1 MMKFRDYKMLTSRL
15 IGKKIEWLGIVVT
28 PAGRYISW
36 DFRTAG
42 GSIILREDKTDEI
55 PTFEQMPRIAK
66 QIQTME
72 SAFWAVYSRDPLT
85 ATVFL
90 LKIMDH
96 RTNCEVID
104 EIIRA
109 FSLPDTEQERFWW
122 SKVGVE
128 QCVRKFYQNLNQIIK
143 EEMVEYS
150 KL

>member
-15 IGKKIEWLGIVVT
+15 IGKKIERLGIVVT
-28 PAGRYISW
+28 PAGRYITW
-36 DFRTAG
+36 DFRVVG
-42 GSIILREDKTDEI
+42 GSIILREDKTDEM
-55 PTFEQMPRIAK
+55 PTFEQMPRIVK
-66 QIQTME
+66 QVQTME
-72 SAFWAVYSRDPLT
+72 SAFWSVYSRDPLT

-90 LKIMDH
+90 LKIMD
-96 RTNCEVID
+96 RRPTCEVID

-128 QCVRKFYQNLNQIIK
+128 RCVRKFYCVLNKIIK